1 MNTFWDQITELL
13 PAPATD
19 HDYHSQVVDNMRTND
34 LKVQEIRILLHLK
47 HCNIIEMRD
56 FYTSNAQLCIV
67 MDYADGGDLR
77 GEIVMARNKKATIPE
92 EIISVWIIQV
102 NLQTIFLSAVG
113 KIGFTLARNEA

>member
-1 MNTFWDQITELL
+1 
-13 PAPATD
+13 
-19 HDYHSQVVDNMRTND
+19 MRTND

-67 MDYADGGDLR
+67 MEYADGGDLR
-77 GEIVMARNKKATIPE
+77 SEIVNARNEKAIISE

-102 NLQTIFLSAVG
+102 GLKMICFVRVVFALA
-113 KIGFTLARNEA
+113 KIEA